1 MECQISLIK
10 KEDQNSIKQQI
21 IVYTKYALYIIIY
34 LKNNNIIYHYIL
46 YIIKLIFSKTF
57 IVTNNKQ
64 YYG

>member
-1 MECQISLIK
+1 MECQIRLIK
-10 KEDQNSIKQQI
+10 KEDQNLIKQQI

-57 IVTNNKQ
+57 IVANNKQ

>member
-1 MECQISLIK
+1 MECQIRLIK

-57 IVTNNKQ
+57 IVANNKQ

>member
-1 MECQISLIK
+1 MECQIRLIK
-10 KEDQNSIKQQI
+10 KEDQNLIKQQI